1 MKKTSRFSIG
11 YLEFLWTVK
20 VFMGFAVISFFFSTF
35 IYMVMVVFAQP
46 EPVNHAIA
54 TTAETA
60 MTKVEVTAG
69 YIPLMWSIFIHNTV
83 AVLTACAGTG
93 IFVYMHSLMIGEL
106 GIRKQHSTYSNISS
120 RIERLLWPVY
130 RLIHYTVSR
139 FNTSVSET
147 HREVPSTNEG
157 SIWDL
162 CGYTKNEYRTFS
174 WIMPY
179 TVPVLIIMVNGIL
192 IGILLAFVNF
202 NSALIAYQLMG
213 NPGIIIGIL
222 YSWVYFTVSVLPH
235 GIIEIPVILV
245 SAALG
250 YRFARIQS
258 GMITDNELFTGDNVD
273 ELKNDVEKINS
284 VTREYLSSRYLWQ
297 FLLISIILL
306 LIAAYIEVNITPVI
320 MERSMQAIEGF
331 ML

>member
-11 YLEFLWTVK
+11 YLEFLWTAKMFV
-20 VFMGFAVISFFFSTF
+20 GFAVISFLFSTLV
-35 IYMVMVVFAQP
+35 YMVMVVFAQP
-46 EPVNHAIA
+46 EPVNHVIA

-60 MTKVEVTAG
+60 MTKVEVTTG

-93 IFVYMHSLMIGEL
+93 VFLYMHSLMIGEL

-139 FNTSVSET
+139 FNTSVSEID
-147 HREVPSTNEG
+147 REVSSTDEG

-179 TVPVLIIMVNGIL
+179 TVPALVIIVNAVL
-192 IGILLAFVNF
+192 IGILFAFLNF
-202 NSALIAYQLMG
+202 NSALIAYQSIG
-213 NPGIIIGIL
+213 NPGIIAGIL

-235 GIIEIPVILV
+235 GIIEIPVILF
-245 SAALG
+245 SAAIG

-258 GMITDNELFTGDNVD
+258 GMITDNDLFTDDDMD

-284 VTREYLSSRYLWQ
+284 VTREYLSSGYLRK
-297 FLLISIILL
+297 FCLISIILL
-306 LIAAYIEVNITPVI
+306 LIAAYIEINITPLI